1 MYKIT
6 QNLNTWDTNY
16 HVFDLDNRLDYLID
30 ISDFVDEFGNV
41 NPKTIELELLI
52 NLSWKVI

>member
-30 ISDFVDEFGNV
+30 ISDFVDEFGHV
-41 NPKTIELELLI
+41 NPKTIEPELLI
-52 NLSWKVI
+52 NLSWKVV

>member
-6 QNLNTWDTNY
+6 KNLNTWDTNY

-30 ISDFVDEFGNV
+30 ISDFIDEFGHV
-41 NPKTIELELLI
+41 NPKTVEPELLI
-52 NLSWKVI
+52 SISWKVI